1 MEILISLFITVMGGV
16 VCHLIIKWLDS
27 NDKDSK

>member
-1 MEILISLFITVMGGV
+1 MDTLISLFITVTGGV
-16 VCHLIIKWLDS
+16 VCHLISKWLDR